1 MKYIIFFLFFSFQ
14 VQAQVFDPF
23 KLVPTSTEIPLPK
36 LPAPTGKFTPLD
48 RDFSWINQPKEPKD
62 SKDSKKPKNITL
74 EELLKEC
81 VKQTIISKPVK
92 K

>member
-48 RDFSWINQPKEPKD
+48 RDFSWINRPKDPKEPKD
-62 SKDSKKPKNITL
+62 PKNITL

-92 K
+92 E

>member
-1 MKYIIFFLFFSFQ
+1 MKYIIFLLFSVQ
-14 VQAQVFDPF
+14 VEAQVFDPF

-48 RDFSWINQPKEPKD
+48 RDFSWINQ
-62 SKDSKKPKNITL
+62 SKDSKESKEPKNITL

-92 K
+92 E